1 MNSELRFYP
10 VITSSSPEPPSQ
22 RTRKRTREVSM
33 SADGYAECAATSVDA
48 PVLALERDI
57 TASHQYLVQITSPS
71 PSSSPSQLSS
81 CWPSSSSLSG
91 SNSSPPTMSDLDP
104 VFTALQDGT
113 RHIEDYALLKGVIVP
128 RLSVRSAPDLVEQ
141 VFGIDHPAFEEI
153 SQRARQLGKQVQS
166 GQDQDTQAELRKL
179 FLEAHD
185 SSRDPRLEPSTSQL
199 AWMQGVARLVSR
211 DERNVDR
218 HRSAQTDP
226 THGKQFKLAVA
237 TAERPARLYLS
248 DIFERPFDS
257 GQDSDKEAK
266 EWTPFLTC
274 CKVDSSSKRLLWNR
288 VLVPCAFDA
297 SPQRSQLPGGPGPFA
312 PELVKVV
319 LDLTQHVLPHPTR
332 LFAPGLAVNER
343 QAYLVVSDLET
354 CRVATIMD
362 CWGQGF
368 GELAAVLSILLDLDV
383 YSAGFCPFF
392 DYTYHPTSGIAPASL
407 LTSVFESSVGRT
419 VKFEDKEP
427 IELLSCAKG
436 DGGQHLSGRCTTVFQ
451 LTRPSLSATATAPE
465 ISTLSPSFVLKMQ
478 LVGPNFV
485 RVESNVLSKINAAR
499 DKGALLPA
507 TSAASMP
514 AAKKRKRD
522 ETRRTPHAPTRR
534 TLELLVLR
542 NPSPLP
548 QPLVRRHRG
557 QQEIPLAQVFQ
568 VFDQLLTVLTTLH
581 KLGFHHRDLSLGN
594 ILHFEGHLV
603 LIDWDGGVA
612 ADPGAW
618 FGIAAREEGRLRVTV
633 KSAPRQALKC
643 NAIGFDYVPEYRLAH
658 AFESAVYCLLQVLAY
673 RIRPEDPAWDYF
685 NFRYHPA
692 RSGACPDRFEDQESQ
707 LVDRRASLWGE
718 GAGNDVD
725 PQHRE
730 RLINM
735 IRREDPKLDE
745 SLDSVTRLYP
755 VRMTSPFTSK
765 ERSPAMDAIRVG
777 IRELTARHSIGK
789 AVSA

>member
-1 MNSELRFYP
+1 
-10 VITSSSPEPPSQ
+10 
-22 RTRKRTREVSM
+22 
-33 SADGYAECAATSVDA
+33 
-48 PVLALERDI
+48 
-57 TASHQYLVQITSPS
+57 
-71 PSSSPSQLSS
+71 
-81 CWPSSSSLSG
+81 
-91 SNSSPPTMSDLDP
+91 MSDLDP

-199 AWMQGVARLVSR
+199 AWMQGVARL
-211 DERNVDR
+211 
-218 HRSAQTDP
+218 AQTDP

-274 CKVDSSSKRLLWNR
+274 CKVDSSSNRLLWNR

-312 PELVKVV
+312 PELVKAV

-368 GELAAVLSILLDLDV
+368 SELAAVLSILLDLDV
-383 YSAGFCPFF
+383 YSAGVCPFLN
-392 DYTYHPTSGIAPASL
+392 YTYHPTSGIAPASL

-436 DGGQHLSGRCTTVFQ
+436 DGGQHLSGPCTTVFQ
-451 LTRPSLSATATAPE
+451 LTHPSLSATATAPE
-465 ISTLSPSFVLKMQ
+465 VSTLSPSFVLKSQ

-507 TSAASMP
+507 VFDHLAALETSASLALDSGIPIDDGEQSSAASMP

-557 QQEIPLAQVFQ
+557 QQ
-568 VFDQLLTVLTTLH
+568 
-581 KLGFHHRDLSLGN
+581 
-594 ILHFEGHLV
+594 
-603 LIDWDGGVA
+603 
-612 ADPGAW
+612 
-618 FGIAAREEGRLRVTV
+618 
-633 KSAPRQALKC
+633 
-643 NAIGFDYVPEYRLAH
+643 
-658 AFESAVYCLLQVLAY
+658 
-673 RIRPEDPAWDYF
+673 
-685 NFRYHPA
+685 
-692 RSGACPDRFEDQESQ
+692 
-707 LVDRRASLWGE
+707 
-718 GAGNDVD
+718 
-725 PQHRE
+725 
-730 RLINM
+730 
-735 IRREDPKLDE
+735 
-745 SLDSVTRLYP
+745 
-755 VRMTSPFTSK
+755 
-765 ERSPAMDAIRVG
+765 
-777 IRELTARHSIGK
+777 
-789 AVSA
+789 

>member
-1 MNSELRFYP
+1 MTSKSRLCP
-10 VITSSSPEPPSQ
+10 AVTSSNPERPGQ

-33 SADGYAECAATSVDA
+33 SADGYAECAATSVDP
-48 PVLALERDI
+48 PVLALEGDI
-57 TASHQYLVQITSPS
+57 TASHQYLVQITSP
-71 PSSSPSQLSS
+71 
-81 CWPSSSSLSG
+81 
-91 SNSSPPTMSDLDP
+91 PTICDLDP
-104 VFTALQDGT
+104 VVTALQDGT
-113 RHIEDYALLKGVIVP
+113 GHIKDYALLKGVIVP

-166 GQDQDTQAELRKL
+166 GQDQDTQAELRKR

-199 AWMQGVARLVSR
+199 AWMQGVARLVSQ
-211 DERNVDR
+211 DDGDADR
-218 HRSAQTDP
+218 HRSAQTDSK
-226 THGKQFKLAVA
+226 HGKQFKVAVA
-237 TAERPARLYLS
+237 TAERPARLYLN
-248 DIFERPFDS
+248 DIMERPFDS
-257 GQDSDKEAK
+257 TQESDKEAK

-319 LDLTQHVLPHPTR
+319 LDLTQHVLSHPTR

-383 YSAGFCPFF
+383 YSAGVCPFF
-392 DYTYHPTSGIAPASL
+392 DYTHHPTSDIAPASL

-436 DGGQHLSGRCTTVFQ
+436 DGGHHLSGRCTTVFQ
-451 LTRPSLSATATAPE
+451 LTRPSLCAPATAPE
-465 ISTLSPSFVLKMQ
+465 ASTLSPSFVLKMQ
-478 LVGPNFV
+478 LVGPSFV
-485 RVESNVLSKINAAR
+485 RVESNVLCKINAAR
-499 DKGALLPA
+499 DKGTLLPA
-507 TSAASMP
+507 VFDHLAALETSASVALDSGLPVDDGDQSSAASMP
-514 AAKKRKRD
+514 AANKRSRD
-522 ETRRTPHAPTRR
+522 ETWRTPHAPTRR

-557 QQEIPLAQVFQ
+557 QQELPLAQVFQ

-633 KSAPRQALKC
+633 KSAPRQALQC
-643 NAIGFDYVPEYRLAH
+643 NSIGLDYVPDYRLAH
-658 AFESAVYCLLQVLAY
+658 AFESAVYCLFQVLAY

-685 NFRYHPA
+685 NFRYHSA
-692 RSGACPDRFEDQESQ
+692 RSGARPDHPEEREAQ

-735 IRREDPKLDE
+735 IRREDPELGE

-755 VRMTSPFTSK
+755 VKMTSLRKLP
-765 ERSPAMDAIRVG
+765 RR
-777 IRELTARHSIGK
+777 RLC
-789 AVSA
+789 